1 MFPVVRQS
9 TEDPMIKKSTTI
21 AIAVAS
27 ALLAPVSVFAQGTGA
42 VAVPRLAE
50 RHQVVQ

>member
-9 TEDPMIKKSTTI
+9 TEEPTIKKSTAI

-27 ALLAPVSVFAQGTGA
+27 ALLLPVSVFAQGA
-42 VAVPRLAE
+42 ALAVPRLAE